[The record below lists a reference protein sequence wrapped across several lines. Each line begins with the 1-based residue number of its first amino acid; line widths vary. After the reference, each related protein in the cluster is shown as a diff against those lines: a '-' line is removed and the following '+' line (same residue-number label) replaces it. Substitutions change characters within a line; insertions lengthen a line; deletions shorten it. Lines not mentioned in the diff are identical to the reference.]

1 MFHFRLHYETNP
13 KLNTRNSGDIV
24 YHEFHNKQSIL
35 TKTVEIYLKKQ
46 NMFDIAFPK
55 LKKHHDTANQK

>member
-13 KLNTRNSGDIV
+13 KLNACNRDIV

-35 TKTVEIYLKKQ
+35 TKTVEIYLKNQ
-46 NMFDIAFPK
+46 NMFDIAFTK
-55 LKKHHDTANQK
+55 LEKHHDTANQKE